1 MIKCYAKTLLLSWL
15 LFLLVLLLPLFMG
28 IAPDTSLARSA
39 AEALVYGAVLAAI
52 LGTAQVIAARRAAGP
67 GTAGDIY
74 SVSQTRT
81 FDSALPRERLFAAA
95 EHYLSQAGRSRVTL
109 RDPEGG
115 RLETLTPLNL
125 LTLGSR
131 ITVTLSDA
139 GEGRCGI
146 KINSRPLLPT
156 LPADFGA
163 NLKIVRGIEAH
174 LRAGGL

>member
-15 LFLLVLLLPLFMG
+15 LFLLVLLLPMFIG
-28 IAPDTSLARSA
+28 IAPDTSLTGSA

-52 LGTAQVIAARRAAGP
+52 LGTAQIIAARRAAGP
-67 GTAGDIY
+67 DAAGDIY

-81 FDSALPRERLFAAA
+81 LESSLPRERLFAAA
-95 EHYLSQAGRSRVTL
+95 EHYLNQAGRSRVTL

-115 RLETLTPLNL
+115 RLEALTPLNL

-131 ITVTLSDA
+131 ITVTLSDS
-139 GEGRCGI
+139 GDGRSGV

-163 NLKIVRGIEAH
+163 NLKLVRGVEAH
-174 LRAGGL
+174 LRAGGQ